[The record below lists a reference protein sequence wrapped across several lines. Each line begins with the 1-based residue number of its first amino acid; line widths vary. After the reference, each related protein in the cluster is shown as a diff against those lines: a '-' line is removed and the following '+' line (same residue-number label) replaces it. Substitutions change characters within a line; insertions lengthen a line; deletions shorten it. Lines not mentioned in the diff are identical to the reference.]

1 MKTFKMCIVLI
12 SFGLLLSCDT
22 DQDDI
27 SLSTAEAAQ
36 LNMMVKSGNWQISKF
51 ELDNDDKTA
60 NYASYEF
67 SFEENNNLK
76 ASRTGDQQVGTWR
89 VSNDSG
95 DEYDSYNDVDF
106 NIFFSTGSKLG
117 ELTNNYDVISATE
130 TEIKLDLQENP
141 SGRTALLVFS
151 KN

>member
-1 MKTFKMCIVLI
+1 MCIVLI

-22 DQDDI
+22 DLDDI

-76 ASRTGDQQVGTWR
+76 ASRTGDQQVGT
-89 VSNDSG
+89 
-95 DEYDSYNDVDF
+95 
-106 NIFFSTGSKLG
+106 
-117 ELTNNYDVISATE
+117 
-130 TEIKLDLQENP
+130 
-141 SGRTALLVFS
+141 
-151 KN
+151 